1 MAFAVRPFRTSTSTL
16 VEDEVRNIMGRMS
29 VFSLDEGQALGG
41 VGGYPIGYFV

>member
-1 MAFAVRPFRTSTSTL
+1 MFGNFGLRPQHC

-29 VFSLDEGQALGG
+29 VFSLGEGHALGG